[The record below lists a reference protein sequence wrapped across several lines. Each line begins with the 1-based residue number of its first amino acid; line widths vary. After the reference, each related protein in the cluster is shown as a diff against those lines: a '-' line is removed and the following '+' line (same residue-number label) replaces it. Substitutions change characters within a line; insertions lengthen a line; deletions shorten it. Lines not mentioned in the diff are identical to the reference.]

1 VNAAASTFSQ
11 VELGDKL
18 IHFLATKPN
27 NQPTT
32 SIDNSGSS
40 RHEQPE
46 IITLLLM

>member
-18 IHFLATKPN
+18 INSLATKPN

-32 SIDNSGSS
+32 SIDNGSS

-46 IITLLLM
+46 ITTLLLM